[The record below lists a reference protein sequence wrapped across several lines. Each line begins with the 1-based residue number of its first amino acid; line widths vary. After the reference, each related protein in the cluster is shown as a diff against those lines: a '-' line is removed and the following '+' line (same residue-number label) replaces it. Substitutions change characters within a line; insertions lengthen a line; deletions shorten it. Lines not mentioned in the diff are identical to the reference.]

1 MARKRI
7 TQELLLNVLIEAK
20 KEMDANTF
28 SSYLFRAQHPTW
40 GVLNPILVEK
50 GVIQKVHSKYKWITI
65 DANIHMAKEVLVLY
79 RKRIE
84 TNYAKRMG
92 KESSKLNNT
101 ISFEELVKET
111 ETLIG
116 VKPEPIKTPLEEC
129 DRLAK
134 IIADNEEIMDIQEK
148 TIVNKNKKLAEQ
160 LDYISD
166 LEELMENYKQNIDT
180 LEKEFVELKNSINN
194 QNNLYI
200 KPNSKKIKVL
210 GIPLYSVEY

>member
-28 SSYLFRAQHPTW
+28 NSYLFRAQHPTW

-50 GVIQKVHSKYKWITI
+50 GVIQKVHSNYKWITI
-65 DANIHMAKEVLVLY
+65 DANIHMAREVLVLY

-92 KESSKLNNT
+92 KESSELNNT
-101 ISFEELVKET
+101 ISFEELVKEAKT
-111 ETLIG
+111 VMSVEPE
-116 VKPEPIKTPLEEC
+116 VKINPSEEC
-129 DRLAK
+129 YRLAK
-134 IIADNEEIMDIQEK
+134 IISENEELINIQKDTIANQNEK
-148 TIVNKNKKLAEQ
+148 LSNQ
-160 LDYISD
+160 FSYISD
-166 LEELMENYKQNIDT
+166 LEEIMEDYKKDIDT
-180 LEKEFVELKNSINN
+180 LEKEFTELKKSINN